1 MIAVRIGNCDKGGRP
16 NGKQVGLCYM
26 IGYLKGELTEI
37 RESYVVIEVGN
48 IGYEVSLP
56 SSSILELPGKGSIV
70 KLYTYL
76 HVREDAIGLYGFLT
90 KDDLEMFKLLITVN
104 GIGPRGALGILSTIS
119 ADDIRFA
126 VLAEDAMT
134 IAKAPGIGNKT
145 ASKLI
150 LELKDKFKLETAFEQ
165 KLMNQEEKRAGS
177 GIYGLKEEAIQALT
191 VLGYSASDALKIVN
205 QVDITEDMTSEQLLK
220 LCLKKM

>member
-1 MIAVRIGNCDKGGRP
+1 
-16 NGKQVGLCYM
+16 M
-26 IGYLKGELTEI
+26 IGYLKGELAEI
-37 RESYVVIEVGN
+37 KEGYVVIEVGN
-48 IGYEVSLP
+48 IGYEVALP
-56 SSSILELPGKGSIV
+56 SKTIMELPCKGSAV

-76 HVREDAIGLYGFLT
+76 HVREDAISLFGFLT
-90 KDDLEMFKLLITVN
+90 KDDLEVFKLLITVN
-104 GIGPRGALGILSTIS
+104 GIGPKGALGILSTIT

-126 VLAEDAMT
+126 VLAEDAKT

-165 KLMNQEEKRAGS
+165 KLMNLTESRTDS
-177 GIYGLKEEAIQALT
+177 GIYSLKEEALQALT

-205 QVDITEDMTSEQLLK
+205 QVEITEDMTSEQLLK

>member
-1 MIAVRIGNCDKGGRP
+1 
-16 NGKQVGLCYM
+16 M
-26 IGYLKGELTEI
+26 IGYLKGELAEVK
-37 RESYVVIEVGN
+37 ESYVVLETGN
-48 IGYEVSLP
+48 IGYEVYLP
-56 SSSILELPGKGSIV
+56 SSAIMELPSRGSTI

-76 HVREDAIGLYGFLT
+76 HVREDAIGLFGFLT

-104 GIGPRGALGILSTIS
+104 GIGPKGALGILSAIS

-126 VLAEDAMT
+126 VLAEDVRA

-145 ASKLI
+145 AGKLI

-165 KLMNQEEKRAGS
+165 RLLNQEERRSDSGVFGKR
-177 GIYGLKEEAIQALT
+177 EEAVQALT
-191 VLGYSASDALKIVN
+191 VLGYSGTDALKIVN
-205 QVDITEDMTSEQLLK
+205 QVDITEDMTSEEVLK

>member
-1 MIAVRIGNCDKGGRP
+1 
-16 NGKQVGLCYM
+16 M
-26 IGYLKGELTEI
+26 IGYLKGELAEI
-37 RESYVVIEVGN
+37 KESYVVLEVGN
-48 IGYEVSLP
+48 IGYEVYLP
-56 SSSILELPGKGSIV
+56 ASAIMQLPGKGSSI

-76 HVREDAIGLYGFLT
+76 HVREDAINLFGFLT

-104 GIGPRGALGILSTIS
+104 GIGPKGALGILSSIS

-126 VLAEDAMT
+126 VLADDAKT

-145 ASKLI
+145 ASKMI

-165 KLMNQEEKRAGS
+165 RLENQAQARTGS
-177 GIYGLKEEAIQALT
+177 GIFGLKEEAVQALT
-191 VLGYSASDALKIVN
+191 VLGYSGSEALKIVN
-205 QVDITEDMTSEQLLK
+205 QIDITEDMTSEEILK